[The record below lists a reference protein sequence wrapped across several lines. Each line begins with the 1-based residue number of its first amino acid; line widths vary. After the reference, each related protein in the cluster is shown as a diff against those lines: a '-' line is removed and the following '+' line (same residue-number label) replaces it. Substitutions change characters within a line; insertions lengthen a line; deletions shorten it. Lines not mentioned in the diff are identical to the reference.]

1 MTLAKSLIPYGKT
14 ALMGNHLCSVFL
26 LLLFWSLL
34 PLNAQK
40 KGFEPGY
47 IIILEGDTLLGQVK
61 DRSQEPFVELY
72 RKIRFKPDG
81 RSSRRKYRP
90 KDILGYG
97 AGGRDYE
104 SAPLWEES
112 SFFKFRYYLDP
123 DAEKVFLMVL
133 RRQGGL
139 THYRREFVQE
149 DNSYLDYYPLFHRE
163 GYSEMVRVTQGVLG
177 LKRKRLMEYF
187 NDCDELVNALYN
199 KELKEAHEV
208 YNYYLEFCQETP

>member
-1 MTLAKSLIPYGKT
+1 MGKHFNPM
-14 ALMGNHLCSVFL
+14 LFF
-26 LLLFWSLL
+26 LLFWSLL
-34 PLNAQK
+34 HLNAQK

-47 IIILEGDTLLGQVK
+47 IITLKGDTIVGQVK
-61 DRSQEPFVELY
+61 DRSSEPFVELY
-72 RKIRFKPDG
+72 RKIRFRPDG
-81 RSSRRKYRP
+81 RSSRRKYRS

-97 AGGRDYE
+97 AGQRNYE
-104 SAPLWEES
+104 SVPLREES

-123 DAEKVFLMVL
+123 NAEQVFRMVL
-133 RRQGGL
+133 KRQEGL
-139 THYRREFVQE
+139 THYRREFVQD
-149 DNSYLDYYPLFHRE
+149 DNSYLDSYPLFHRE

>member
-1 MTLAKSLIPYGKT
+1 
-14 ALMGNHLCSVFL
+14 MGNHLCSVFL

-47 IIILEGDTLLGQVK
+47 IITLEGDTLLGQVK
-61 DRSQEPFVELY
+61 DRSQEPYVELY
-72 RKIRFKPDG
+72 HKIRFKPDG
-81 RSSRRKYRP
+81 RSSRRKYKP

-104 SAPLWEES
+104 SVPLWEES

-123 DAEKVFLMVL
+123 NAEKVFLMVL
-133 RRQGGL
+133 RRQAGL
-139 THYRREFVQE
+139 TYYRQEFIYD
-149 DNSYLDYYPLFHRE
+149 DNNYLDFYPLFHRD

-208 YNYYLEFCQETP
+208 YNYYLEFCPETP

>member
-1 MTLAKSLIPYGKT
+1 
-14 ALMGNHLCSVFL
+14 MGNHLRSVFL

-40 KGFEPGY
+40 NGFEQGY
-47 IIILEGDTLLGQVK
+47 VISLEGDTLLGQVK
-61 DRSQEPFVELY
+61 DRSREPFVELY

-90 KDILGYG
+90 KDITGYG
-97 AGGRDYE
+97 ACGRDYE
-104 SAPLWEES
+104 SVPLWEES

-123 DAEKVFLMVL
+123 NAEKVFLLVL
-133 RRQGGL
+133 RRQAGL
-139 THYRREFVQE
+139 TYYRQEFIYD
-149 DNSYLDYYPLFHRE
+149 DNNYLDFYPLFHRD

-187 NDCDELVNALYN
+187 NDCDELVKALYS

-208 YNYYLEFCQETP
+208 YNYYLEFCPETP